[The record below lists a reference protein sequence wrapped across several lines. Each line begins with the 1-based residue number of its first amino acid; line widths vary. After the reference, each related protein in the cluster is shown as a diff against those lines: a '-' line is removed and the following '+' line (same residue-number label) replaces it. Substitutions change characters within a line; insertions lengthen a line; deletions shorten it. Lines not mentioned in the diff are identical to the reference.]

1 VSIADNGIG
10 IEPGSARVG
19 LGLRGIEER
28 VRELGGTMTIHSAA
42 GEGTTL
48 AIRLP
53 LSPTPAEVPLARA
66 AG

>member
-1 VSIADNGIG
+1 MAS
-10 IEPGSARVG
+10 GSTRPLRRDG

-28 VRELGGTMTIHSAA
+28 VKELQGAMTMNSVA

-53 LSPTPAEVPLARA
+53 LPEPESETEAPLARA